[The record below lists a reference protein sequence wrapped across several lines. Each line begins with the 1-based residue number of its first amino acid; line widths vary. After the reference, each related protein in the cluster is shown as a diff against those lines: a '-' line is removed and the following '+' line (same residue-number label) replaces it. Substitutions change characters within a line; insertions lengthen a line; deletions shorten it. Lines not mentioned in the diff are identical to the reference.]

1 MPTVECRRI
10 YQPPAVAPP
19 RVALWHLTIQPDA
32 DDDTDLVDIALPGM
46 VGYNYVRCNVIA
58 PATYAADDIPRVS
71 VRSIIRPGVY
81 QTVAALR
88 ATAVS
93 TLGITADWA
102 SWAQD
107 RQLKGGAG
115 VAALSYCVTLAY
127 ASGRTA
133 ANNAMLNI
141 ALQFDD

>member
-32 DDDTDLVDIALPGM
+32 DDDTDLVEVELPGM
-46 VGYNYVRCNVIA
+46 VGYNYVRSNVIA
-58 PATYAADDIPRVS
+58 PDTYAAADIPLIALRGV
-71 VRSIIRPGVY
+71 VRPGVY
-81 QTVAALR
+81 QTVAAL
-88 ATAVS
+88 VS
-93 TLGITADWA
+93 TAA
-102 SWAQD
+102 STVVIDSGWESWEEEI
-107 RQLKGGAG
+107 QLKGPSGLAI
-115 VAALSYCVTLAY
+115 LSYCVTLGYRAT
-127 ASGRTA
+127 RTA